1 MKKEYIAPAIESTQV
16 EVTHMLLA
24 ESVVIDGNKTIDT
37 SDVLGKDNNWDIWGA
52 E

>member
-16 EVTHMLLA
+16 EVTHMLA
-24 ESVVIDGNKTIDT
+24 ESVVVDGTKTIDT
-37 SDVLGKDNNWDIWGA
+37 PDVLGKDNKWDIWGD